1 MPALPAAD
9 VQHTSQTDHRIL
21 RNPEAAP
28 ASDSSET
35 LQLAA
40 NMDTIPEWEI
50 RRAKGLLM
58 ARYSVDQNDGA
69 LATLATSHLEELQ
82 KQGLNDTLVEN
93 ALGNVYLLLNRLEVA
108 EKHWKRALEL
118 DPNNEAA
125 LRSLAIAM
133 HDAGRDEEADLY
145 MRKYKK
151 GNQWDR
157 VIIGRHIHLLG
168 RLGRQ
173 SEAFAEGETALEKYP
188 FDRLLREWMAN
199 ACLAN
204 QRKTEAQT
212 HKAIAERLTPG
223 N

>member
-9 VQHTSQTDHRIL
+9 VQHTSQTDHRIV
-21 RNPEAAP
+21 RSPETAP
-28 ASDSSET
+28 TSDASEI
-35 LQLAA
+35 LELAA
-40 NMDTIPEWEI
+40 EMDTIPEWEI

-58 ARYSVDQNDGA
+58 AQYSVDQRDGA
-69 LATLATSHLEELQ
+69 LATLASGHLEELRN
-82 KQGLNDTLVEN
+82 QGLNDSALEN

-118 DPNNEAA
+118 DPHNESA

-151 GNQWDR
+151 ENQWDR

-173 SEAFAEGETALEKYP
+173 SEALAEWEIALDKYP
-188 FDRLLREWMAN
+188 FDRLIREWMAN

-204 QRKTEAQT
+204 QRKTEAQI
-212 HKAIAERLTPG
+212 HKAISERLTPG